1 MANECCLGLI
11 QAKHIPYELLA
22 HFGPA
27 CLSQDLRELP
37 QIEYIFPRNSNF
49 SFENLELNIKKFA
62 EDLNN
67 KKEDSPILI
76 LADQDLQHLNDKI
89 FEIFSNNYNEK
100 KILYMG
106 VMPKNSLEISKN
118 KLIPLFLGYYSNYEF
133 NKDKIDEST
142 KLPYIV
148 FIGKSSSH
156 LLLKIGLLLGK
167 LKYKSFNVIDDLA
180 NANNET
186 DSITLNKELMKRFA
200 LIEKS
205 KDKEIFGILINSPTI
220 QGFQETFQRV
230 KNLLRIHNKKFYNIM
245 INNITEAKLGNF
257 PDVQVFIS
265 ISCHNH
271 SLYSEKDFYRIIIT
285 PYELEL
291 ALDQDKSWENT
302 IVLDHSF
309 GFKDILEKEEE
320 KKEENLEKKQD
331 FSVVLKNQNDQIQV
345 RQIFQT
351 LDLFEQK
358 TFKGLDI
365 TQEAQVGMAVQGLH
379 GIASEYSDEKEK
391 K

>member
-1 MANECCLGLI
+1 MI
-11 QAKHIPYELLA
+11 QAKHITYELLA

-37 QIEYIFPRNSNF
+37 QIEYIFPRNPDF
-49 SFENLELNIKKFA
+49 SMENLQINIKKFVD
-62 EDLNN
+62 DLNN
-67 KKEDSPILI
+67 SKTANPIII
-76 LADQDLQHLNDKI
+76 LADQDLQHLNNKI
-89 FEIFSNNYNEK
+89 YETFAMSYNEK
-100 KILYMG
+100 NLLFLG
-106 VMPKNSLEISKN
+106 VMPKNFIEISKN
-118 KLIPLFLGYYSNYEF
+118 NLTPLFLGYYSKYEF
-133 NKDKIDEST
+133 AKIQGDAST

-148 FIGKSSSH
+148 FIGKSSSP
-156 LLLKIGLLLGK
+156 LLLKISLLIGK
-167 LKYKSFNVIDDLA
+167 LQCKSLNVIDDAA
-180 NANNET
+180 NFNNSESNST
-186 DSITLNKELMKRFA
+186 ALNKELMKRFA

-205 KDKEIFGILINSPTI
+205 KDKEIYGILINSPTI

-230 KNLLRIHNKKFYNIM
+230 KTLLRIHNKKFYNIM

-271 SLYSEKDFYRIIIT
+271 SLYSEKDFYRVIIT

-291 ALDQDKSWENT
+291 ALEQDKLWENT
-302 IVLDHSF
+302 IVLDHSL
-309 GFKDILEKEEE
+309 GFRDALEE
-320 KKEENLEKKQD
+320 KKEETQEKKED
-331 FSVVLKNQNDQIQV
+331 LSIVLKNQNDQIQV

-365 TQEAQVGMAVQGLH
+365 HQEVQVGMAVQGLH

-391 K
+391 NK